1 MGADELAEIFEPIE
15 LGQVGQAYWDE
26 MTAEA
31 RTVAELSMIAEGARI
46 SDRLRMLDRA
56 ISGDGDT
63 WATLVAARDNDEE
76 LVIRIDGAL
85 QEARQQATTLR
96 QINAFFVRADAK
108 PQEGATLADELA
120 KAALRGRQTP
130 RVESIPAWS
139 TTAGDDAIDVATVGG
154 RDVFPWQ
161 QYVVRNGMAKS
172 DRLTMAGVRRWA
184 AYEVAVLVARQNG
197 KNGCIEVVELGWMIN
212 EPGVSIL
219 HTAHKFSTA
228 MESMEK
234 LETLIR
240 SHPLI
245 EAELL
250 PGKKG
255 VVRSHGFE
263 SIKFKNG
270 SIIRFKTR
278 TNMGARGFSV
288 DRLIFDEAMDLSPA
302 SIKSLTPL
310 LTTADNP
317 QIWYLASAADVTDQ
331 AYCHKWAS
339 LRKRALRGADPAL
352 CWMEWSTAEPPELT
366 SHEELLAWCED
377 RERWEESNPSLG
389 YLLDEEY
396 IENELAGMADQLPGF
411 LVERLSV
418 GNWPTDLAATP
429 EYVIKPDDWSAR
441 TDPKPI
447 LRNDS
452 AIGMDVSPD
461 GLTCT
466 IAAAT
471 FREDGGSHLELI
483 YHGKS
488 ARVRQKDGTLRGP
501 VDMAIAIWLKEKPR
515 ASSSIAS
522 PRRSRSCPIWKRPA

>member
-1 MGADELAEIFEPIE
+1 MNSP
-15 LGQVGQAYWDE
+15 
-26 MTAEA
+26 
-31 RTVAELSMIAEGARI
+31 R
-46 SDRLRMLDRA
+46 
-56 ISGDGDT
+56 
-63 WATLVAARDNDEE
+63 
-76 LVIRIDGAL
+76 
-85 QEARQQATTLR
+85 
-96 QINAFFVRADAK
+96 
-108 PQEGATLADELA
+108 P
-120 KAALRGRQTP
+120 ALRGRQTP

-172 DRLTMAGVRRWA
+172 DRLTMSGVRRWA

-339 LRKRALRGADPAL
+339 LRKRALKGADPAL
-352 CWMEWSTAEPPELT
+352 CWMEWSTTEPPELT

-471 FREDGGSHLELI
+471 FRDDGGSHLELI

-515 ASSSIAS
+515 AVVIDRQSPAFAFVPDLEAAGVKVIVTNAS
-522 PRRSRSCPIWKRPA
+522 QMGQACSAIDNELPDGLISHTGDQLMLDALKSASKRPIGTGGAWGWDRRGDFVITPMVAVTLARFGLWAEVEEPQPDSTYEETDFIML